1 MSDPIGKDPEYIY
14 HTAMSYILGD
24 GVPRD
29 SKKGAELLQVAADMN
44 YLPAVRDLGILY
56 LNGDGVPPDGDKA
69 YALISRTAAQM
80 DPNSVYHLSL
90 MYEKGFG
97 VPKDLYQALKLMAF
111 CAAANYPG
119 APEEAD
125 RIEAEI
131 DAERVAK
138 LDFRPLLHLEISDTD
153 IEACCCKRMLDAV
166 KDKDIYSDNT
176 VDGPAIFGA
185 DENGEEIVLKK
196 CPFCGAE
203 PIIVPHS
210 KVY

>member
-1 MSDPIGKDPEYIY
+1 MADPIGKDPEYIY

-24 GVPRD
+24 GVKQD
-29 SKKGAELLQVAADMN
+29 SKKGAELLQIAADMD

-56 LNGDGVPPDGDKA
+56 LNGDGVPPDGEKA
-69 YALISRTAAQM
+69 YRLISRTAAQM

-90 MYEKGFG
+90 MYENG
-97 VPKDLYQALKLMAF
+97 VGVKKDLYQALKLMAF

-125 RIEAEI
+125 RIEDEI
-131 DAERVAK
+131 DRERVSK
-138 LDFRPLLHLEISDTD
+138 LNSRPILHLEISDTD
-153 IEACCCKRMLDAV
+153 IEACCCKKMLDQV
-166 KDKDIYSDNT
+166 KEKNIYSDNT
-176 VDGPAIFGA
+176 VDGPALFGA
-185 DENGEEIVLKK
+185 DENGEEIVLHK

-203 PIIVPHS
+203 PMIVSHD